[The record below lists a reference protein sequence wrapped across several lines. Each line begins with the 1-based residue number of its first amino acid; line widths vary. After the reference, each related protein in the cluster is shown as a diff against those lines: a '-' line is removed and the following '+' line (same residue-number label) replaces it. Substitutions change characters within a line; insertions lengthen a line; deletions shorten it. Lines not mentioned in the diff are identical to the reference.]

1 MESGLKAMG
10 WGGVVLVSS
19 GWVVSHD
26 AGQGLGQGVTMEKG
40 SVSGLEGLELTQS
53 KDGDQGELMVSNH
66 SKSEMT
72 SEDLG
77 CVR

>member
-1 MESGLKAMG
+1 
-10 WGGVVLVSS
+10 
-19 GWVVSHD
+19 VVSHD
-26 AGQGLGQGVTMEKG
+26 AGQGLGQGVTTEKG